1 MSSLFYHYRIFLSSG
16 NALHVYRPEK
26 DELKL
31 WETVVEL
38 KYRLKYRE
46 EPSEGFNYFYLDKDH
61 NIIPGVVDPNVI
73 IVIDRPF
80 GNEPIDLDML
90 KEQIEEAKEKALR
103 TQIRTKTGSI
113 DITPRE

>member
-26 DELKL
+26 NELKL

-38 KYRLKYRE
+38 KYKE
-46 EPSEGFNYFYLDKDH
+46 EPSEGFSYFYLDKDH

-80 GNEPIDLDML
+80 GNEPIDLDIL
-90 KEQIEEAKEKALR
+90 KKQIDEAKEKALR
-103 TQIRTKTGSI
+103 TQIRTKMGSI